1 MPLACTVAGRSCS
14 FPGIDASRLH
24 PVFWQELPPA
34 GPQRMPLACIV
45 AGRSCRIQGIAAVR
59 LHPLRLAG
67 AAVGEDIPLI
77 DLLRT
82 LSCRRA

>member
-1 MPLACTVAGRSCS
+1 MPLACIVAGRSCS
-14 FPGIDASRLH
+14 FPGIDACRLH
-24 PVFWQELPPA
+24 PVIWQELPPA

-67 AAVGEDIPLI
+67 AAVGEDISLI